1 MYSLLLFYGRSF
13 EGIVLTVQISHFE
26 NSNFNW
32 SQIWVAKFILFI
44 IFFFLICSLFYFWNN
59 ELSNLSSSVM
69 FFVSLLIYCTNQ
81 WSSEWSVGIKLRISN
96 FLTILKW
103 ELRQNKKRNL
113 PENYFAENFY
123 LIFTWYESVTLQ
135 ILHTSNFLWCQFI
148 NYGTFFSQRVS
159 VFKSLFAFT
168 NKLK

>member
-32 SQIWVAKFILFI
+32 SQNWVAKFILFI

-113 PENYFAENFY
+113 SEKYFAENFY

-135 ILHTSNFLWCQFI
+135 ILHTSNFSLKSVYKLWHIFQPESFCIQISFRI
-148 NYGTFFSQRVS
+148 Y
-159 VFKSLFAFT
+159 K
-168 NKLK
+168 